1 MKSNPS
7 LIWKNPICA
16 SPCAM
21 PDPFESIAL
30 DQKLLHVGY
39 VSLIRAICVSTQ
51 LQLFAGMSGVPIIGL
66 FGIGWAFRFFF
77 VRKTINSF
85 IITVGVC
92 RSNGIDKERELRYFF
107 APMLGRNSFIITD
120 FFHLR
125 FVEFTKQQW
134 MNQKIKMVP
143 VISAFIFLSCCRK

>member
-1 MKSNPS
+1 MEESNMRVALRNARS
-7 LIWKNPICA
+7 IWIDRPWPKAAPRRLRF
-16 SPCAM
+16 
-21 PDPFESIAL
+21 PDPRDLCFYPTAIIRWNVGCAYNWAL
-30 DQKLLHVGY
+30 RHWLDF
-39 VSLIRAICVSTQ
+39 SL
-51 LQLFAGMSGVPIIGL
+51 
-66 FGIGWAFRFFF
+66 FF